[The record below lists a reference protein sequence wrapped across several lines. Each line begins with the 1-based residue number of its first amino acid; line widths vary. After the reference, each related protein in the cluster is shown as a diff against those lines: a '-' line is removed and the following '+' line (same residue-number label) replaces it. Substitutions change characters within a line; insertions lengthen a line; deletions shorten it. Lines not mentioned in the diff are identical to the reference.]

1 MTVLESQSV
10 SIPTAPAAPVGTGWS
25 RRLMILLPVAIILL
39 GGVFWITYLLGSG
52 MRFGPKYGMVLQSP
66 EPAMDFRLPSHLG
79 QEMAL
84 SDFRGEIVLL
94 YFGYTVCPDVC
105 PTTLAEVHKALDL
118 LGDEADKVT
127 LIMVSVDPER
137 DTPEVLAEY
146 LPHFDSRFVG
156 LVGSPEQTLEIAT
169 NYGIHYERR
178 DSDSALGYLVDHT
191 ATLTLID
198 RDGHARLIFPYG
210 TKAEELAEDIRYVLH
225 R

>member
-1 MTVLESQSV
+1 MTNTESLSA
-10 SIPTAPAAPVGTGWS
+10 SKTPAAVLPMS
-25 RRLMILLPVAIILL
+25 RSPAKRLLILLPVVVILL
-39 GGVFWITYLLGSG
+39 GGVFWIAYHFGSG

-79 QEMAL
+79 QEIAL

-118 LGDEADKVT
+118 LGKEADEVNC
-127 LIMVSVDPER
+127 IMISVDPER

-146 LPHFDSRFVG
+146 LGHFDSRFIG
-156 LVGSPEQTLEIAT
+156 LVGSPEKTLEIAT
-169 NYGIHYERR
+169 NYGIHYERQE
-178 DSDSALGYLVDHT
+178 SDSALGYLMDHT

-198 RDGHARLIFPYG
+198 REGHARLVFPYG

-225 R
+225 H